1 MLAICFWFRII
12 SIAAQRC
19 WIAFVSAC
27 RLFVRRAMTCVPAQL
42 QIIKLKKKKLTKKYK
57 INYIKYDYKE
67 KRIAA

>member
-27 RLFVRRAMTCVPAQL
+27 RLFVKRAMTCLLGQL
-42 QIIKLKKKKLTKKYK
+42 QPINKKK
-57 INYIKYDYKE
+57 YIKKLIMNYEMDYM
-67 KRIAA
+67 IILQ